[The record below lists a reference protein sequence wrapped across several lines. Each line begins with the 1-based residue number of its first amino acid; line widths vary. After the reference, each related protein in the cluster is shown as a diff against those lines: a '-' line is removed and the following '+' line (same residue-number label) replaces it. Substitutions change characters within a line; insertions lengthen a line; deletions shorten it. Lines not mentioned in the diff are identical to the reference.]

1 MCRNRPLGTSTK
13 NVPFTELHAFHDNL
27 DHGYGFYRVCV
38 EPLPEATV
46 LLSPKSRQR
55 RVAGLLRRS
64 PTSAQFYHHF
74 FMSRTRAD
82 DAFVLIDRSGQV
94 PSTAIKTCLPS
105 SHPSLQQASIFSSAR
120 HSAPTPMCLCAACTH
135 CQRTSQ
141 RCSCTYPY
149 TFAECTRKT
158 NSAVHIF
165 TVTSQ
170 NSLQPAT
177 PPSPSDRATPWSLS
191 LSLGRLIVRYLGH
204 RPNFSI
210 SFHFSAS
217 SPCNP
222 PPPRAVL
229 RRRPPPRLRV
239 RGSKQPLCTP
249 RHPN

>member
-1 MCRNRPLGTSTK
+1 M
-13 NVPFTELHAFHDNL
+13 
-27 DHGYGFYRVCV
+27 

-46 LLSPKSRQR
+46 LPSPKSTQR
-55 RVAGLLRRS
+55 RFAGLLRRS

-105 SHPSLQQASIFSSAR
+105 SHPSLQQTSVFSSAR
-120 HSAPTPMCLCAACTH
+120 HSPPTPMCLCAACTH

-141 RCSCTYPY
+141 KCSCTYPY
-149 TFAECTRKT
+149 TFAECPRKT

-170 NSLQPAT
+170 ISLQPAT
-177 PPSPSDRATPWSLS
+177 PPSPSDRATPWALS

-210 SFHFSAS
+210 SFHLFVPVLPATHLLPEPSCVHVHPQASAS
-217 SPCNP
+217 VGQSNHSAHQDTQINQPHPSPDKSFLASGTP
-222 PPPRAVL
+222 HFLAS
-229 RRRPPPRLRV
+229 RLA
-239 RGSKQPLCTP
+239 
-249 RHPN
+249 

>member
-1 MCRNRPLGTSTK
+1 MT
-13 NVPFTELHAFHDNL
+13 
-27 DHGYGFYRVCV
+27 
-38 EPLPEATV
+38 
-46 LLSPKSRQR
+46 
-55 RVAGLLRRS
+55 
-64 PTSAQFYHHF
+64 
-74 FMSRTRAD
+74 
-82 DAFVLIDRSGQV
+82 
-94 PSTAIKTCLPS
+94 PS
-105 SHPSLQQASIFSSAR
+105 SSLSVVARYLPRRACHPHSLRCSKPPYHLLKCVFVQ
-120 HSAPTPMCLCAACTH
+120 

-149 TFAECTRKT
+149 TFAECPRKT

-170 NSLQPAT
+170 MSLQPAT
-177 PPSPSDRATPWSLS
+177 PPSPSNRATPRALS

-222 PPPRAVL
+222 PPPRTVL

-239 RGSKQPLCTP
+239 RGSKQPLCIS
-249 RHPN
+249 RHPT